1 MTRIFFPIV
10 IAALVITAIG
20 FAIFGYTEPGR
31 KPLPSPTLP
40 QAEAPAGTETPPAAA
55 VNSKDA
61 TDHNA
66 AEAGASQTMPMSGA
80 AATASPAAPSGAESS
95 AAAPG
100 SHAKPHAKKAKPKN
114 KPAD

>member
-40 QAEAPAGTETPPAAA
+40 QAEAPAGTETPSAAA

-61 TDHNA
+61 PR
-66 AEAGASQTMPMSGA
+66 SQCG
-80 AATASPAAPSGAESS
+80 
-95 AAAPG
+95 
-100 SHAKPHAKKAKPKN
+100 
-114 KPAD
+114 